1 MTMEGYVWDDA
12 KDAANLAKHHLSFY
26 QAAEVFED
34 PLRYEF
40 ADDLHSEEEIRRRVL
55 GKLHDGRLVVVVFT
69 LTSEGQIRLI
79 TARRARRSEIR
90 RYMNNPDE
98 LRDEGPEEP
107 LDDDD
112 VDLSTL
118 DWKKAVRG
126 GTVAIR
132 IGPESIRLRHHV
144 RVIFQGD
151 DEVND
156 ALEWLLNDGRWKI
169 DFERRFARYRAEDEA
184 AAAAAKG
191 ASKQS
196 TSSSARPRARRSSRS
211 KRGS

>member
-1 MTMEGYVWDDA
+1 
-12 KDAANLAKHHLSFY
+12 
-26 QAAEVFED
+26 
-34 PLRYEF
+34 
-40 ADDLHSEEEIRRRVL
+40 
-55 GKLHDGRLVVVVFT
+55 
-69 LTSEGQIRLI
+69 
-79 TARRARRSEIR
+79 
-90 RYMNNPDE
+90 MNNPDE

-107 LDDDD
+107 LDEDD

-151 DEVND
+151 EEVND

-184 AAAAAKG
+184 AAAAAVA

-196 TSSSARPRARRSSRS
+196 TGGGAKPRSRRPSGSKQRS
-211 KRGS
+211 